1 MPSKKN
7 NQKLA
12 HSKGL
17 IWLRRRF
24 GERKEIK
31 EYELQAIH
39 NKVNFQ
45 CTNILIRKIYIY
57 IRKHVSGKDAETH
70 RTCIV
75 NCCVLLWNLAEMVI
89 QWCFRELKHWEF
101 MQCFVYM

>member
-24 GERKEIK
+24 GEREEIK

-45 CTNILIRKIYIY
+45 CTNILIRKNIYIY
-57 IRKHVSGKDAETH
+57 ESTFLAKMQKLTEP
-70 RTCIV
+70 
-75 NCCVLLWNLAEMVI
+75 VL
-89 QWCFRELKHWEF
+89 
-101 MQCFVYM
+101 